1 MQSNVQ
7 QIPATPGEKVQ
18 DIKAAKPR
26 WTSESLLA
34 LAEETNNH
42 GAHIPA
48 YGEVEKRWK
57 EVVEAMKNR
66 GYSFSNFR
74 TLQHRFERLL
84 EEFRKKR
91 SERATVSGVEDDDDD
106 PLQLLLEDMNDEVQD
121 YQAEKVQKKNENR
134 NKEAAFVAGG
144 KQHNFVIRLQ
154 YRS

>member
-18 DIKAAKPR
+18 GIKAAKPR

-42 GAHIPA
+42 GAPIPA
-48 YGEVEKRWK
+48 YGEVEKHWK

-74 TLQHRFERLL
+74 TL
-84 EEFRKKR
+84 
-91 SERATVSGVEDDDDD
+91 
-106 PLQLLLEDMNDEVQD
+106 
-121 YQAEKVQKKNENR
+121 
-134 NKEAAFVAGG
+134 
-144 KQHNFVIRLQ
+144 
-154 YRS
+154 